1 MAAAHA
7 EAFKMQKHKIA
18 VALSQQHLFAG
29 VAASPAPAE
38 KLKSAGKHSLDMT
51 KSKLKPEALLRN
63 VTASTAATSAR
74 LRVVMPRLLT
84 PVLGPPLLSRIIE
97 NVARKPPTV
106 HTMVETVRGL
116 MPARRDRLGLSA
128 DAVTALPKAVSYTH
142 LTLPTMELV

>member
-1 MAAAHA
+1 MLVR
-7 EAFKMQKHKIA
+7 MPITTPPTIA
-18 VALSQQHLFAG
+18 RVNERI
-29 VAASPAPAE
+29 PP
-38 KLKSAGKHSLDMT
+38 
-51 KSKLKPEALLRN
+51 
-63 VTASTAATSAR
+63 STAATSAR

-128 DAVTALPKAVSYTH
+128 DAVTALPKVVRLSQ
-142 LTLPTMELV
+142 